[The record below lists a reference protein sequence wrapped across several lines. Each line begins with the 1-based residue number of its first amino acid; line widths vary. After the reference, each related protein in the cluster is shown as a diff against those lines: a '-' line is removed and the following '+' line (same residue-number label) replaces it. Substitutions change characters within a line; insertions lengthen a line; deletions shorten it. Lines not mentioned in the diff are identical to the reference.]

1 MGLYYRL
8 DFKNNKNHLNQKDS
22 APVIIDYYYKGM
34 RTKVST
40 GVVCQIK
47 DWDDNWRK
55 KTSKDPIKSSDK
67 DYRDKNLLIKNKLD
81 EINGIVLTIK
91 KQDKDPLVELVRSY
105 LRKDKRTKEVKS
117 KKEIHFLPM
126 ITEYEKWI
134 NSTSYNNRTSTKRS
148 TNTSIKQV
156 REYASEYQMKNNI
169 LLFPEDLDSDWVYG
183 FCRWSYDRK
192 GLRPSTI
199 RKRMKALTRFS
210 NWSNEKFGT
219 NFSIRKPDGIVL
231 SDGGGEVIFFKR
243 DEVLNLYNY
252 DNFSIQNV

>member
-8 DFKNNKNHLNQKDS
+8 DYKNNKNRLNQKDS
-22 APVIIDYYYKGM
+22 VPVIIDYYYKGK

-91 KQDKDPLVELVRSY
+91 KQDKEPLVELVRSY
-105 LRKDKRTKEVKS
+105 LRKDKRTKEVVS
-117 KKEIHFLPM
+117 RKEIHFLPM
-126 ITEYEKWI
+126 LTEYEKWI

-148 TNTSIKQV
+148 TIPSGFFILKLVPCFSLLQFENLV
-156 REYASEYQMKNNI
+156 RAFI
-169 LLFPEDLDSDWVYG
+169 LFLIVE
-183 FCRWSYDRK
+183 
-192 GLRPSTI
+192 GL
-199 RKRMKALTRFS
+199 
-210 NWSNEKFGT
+210 
-219 NFSIRKPDGIVL
+219 KPFL
-231 SDGGGEVIFFKR
+231 S
-243 DEVLNLYNY
+243 
-252 DNFSIQNV
+252 